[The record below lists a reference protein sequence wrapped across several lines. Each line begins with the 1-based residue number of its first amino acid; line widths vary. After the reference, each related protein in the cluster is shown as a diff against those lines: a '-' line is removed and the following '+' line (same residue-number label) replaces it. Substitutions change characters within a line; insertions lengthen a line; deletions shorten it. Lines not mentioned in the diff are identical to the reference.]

1 MSDGVLRLAGR
12 AAATLVAGALVVGLL
27 AGCGGVRVSSTAPP
41 PAATASPTPP
51 VVAEPTTLSL
61 AAKLLPL
68 PKGAYLGVYAPP
80 APFEASAVASFESA
94 AGKGVGI
101 VMWYQPW
108 ARDNRYRVDS
118 KAVSAL
124 LIDGKVPLIT
134 WEPWDPG
141 SNANQVKNPGVNPT
155 YRLSR
160 IIAGDFDDY
169 IRSWARD
176 LRSLGG
182 PVLLRPMHEMN
193 GNWYPWCGTVNGN
206 RPPEYVQAW
215 RHMHDIFT
223 QEGADNVAWVWSINH
238 ESVPASTNNRYA
250 AYYPG
255 DAYVDWTSI
264 SGFNWGT
271 SSSFGQWQPWWH
283 WYEKPLTYL
292 ETLRKPICISE
303 FATVEQGGDKAAW
316 LLDAYRRIAQHPKV
330 KAVVYYDAH
339 EKGPTRDQ
347 DWRMES
353 TTRSRN
359 AFRRA
364 VAPAYFSADAPPA
377 LRDWLAALSTGER
390 TLLEG
395 LGR

>member
-1 MSDGVLRLAGR
+1 MV
-12 AAATLVAGALVVGLL
+12 TTV
-27 AGCGGVRVSSTAPP
+27 PP
-41 PAATASPTPP
+41 PVATASPTPP
-51 VVAEPTTLSL
+51 VAMEPTSVPL
-61 AAKLLPL
+61 AGKLLPL
-68 PKGAYLGVYAPP
+68 PKGAFLGVYAPP
-80 APFEASAVASFESA
+80 APFEATAVASFESA
-94 AGKGVGI
+94 AGKGVAI

-141 SNANQVKNPGVNPT
+141 SNANQVKNPGVNPE

-223 QEGADNVAWVWSINH
+223 QERAGNVAWVWSINH

-283 WYEKPLTYL
+283 WYSKPLTYL

-316 LLDAYRRIAQHPKV
+316 LLDAYKRIATHPKV

-353 TTRSRN
+353 STRSRS

-364 VAPAYFSADAPPA
+364 VAPAYFSGDAPPA
-377 LRDWLAALSTGER
+377 LRDWLAALSPGEWS
-390 TLLEG
+390 LLEG